1 MNKSNVWATGKGVAA
16 TYGSTSLFVVCAVV
30 FLPPALLQCSKDEPV
45 CGTSLPHV
53 RANYCSRS
61 EILRHSASLRAHRL
75 LPSRARVTLTSVA
88 ASAATEP
95 PPSAAAAT
103 PPRQTAHTTAAA
115 APPPPHA
122 ALASTVSQS
131 GKKRARSEIQFQ
143 HVATDSVKL

>member
-75 LPSRARVTLTSVA
+75 LPSRARVTLTSVT

-95 PPSAAAAT
+95 PHQLPPQLRPGKPHT
-103 PPRQTAHTTAAA
+103 RRQQQRPPRAQRLQA
-115 APPPPHA
+115 
-122 ALASTVSQS
+122 Q
-131 GKKRARSEIQFQ
+131 
-143 HVATDSVKL
+143 SVKVAKSARAAKFNFNMWRQTL